1 MATGTKKHIIAVVG
15 LPGSG
20 KSEAVHYLV
29 MRYKFP
35 KVYFGKVTFDE
46 MERRGLEIN
55 EQNERMVRE
64 DLRSVHGDDYYAR
77 ETLKEVTGIDAPIV
91 IVESL
96 YSWAEYQVFRQ
107 AFAESFVTIAVHAAP
122 RVRYERLAHRAKR
135 PLNPEE
141 AYARDVSQM
150 DRLTQAMPIAM
161 ADHMVVNEADVESF
175 QEKIDTV
182 IRSILEA

>member
-1 MATGTKKHIIAVVG
+1 MEKPKQRIIAVVG

-20 KSEAVHYLV
+20 KSEAVHYFV
-29 MRYKFP
+29 TRYKLP

-46 MERRGLEIN
+46 MARRGLEVN

-64 DLRSVHGDDYYAR
+64 DLRSLYGDDYYAR
-77 ETLKEVTGIDAPIV
+77 ETLKEVRTIDAPLV
-91 IVESL
+91 ILESL

-107 AFAESFVTIAVHAAP
+107 EYGEAFRVLAVHAAP
-122 RVRYERLAHRAKR
+122 RIRYARLANRAKR

-141 AYARDVSQM
+141 AYTRDVSQM

-161 ADHMVVNEADVESF
+161 ADYMVVNEGDVEAF
-175 QEKIDTV
+175 QTTLDGV
-182 IRSILEA
+182 ITSLLEP